1 MVDIQAART
10 ALYRFFDS
18 DDVLLYVGI
27 TNMPQVRWAAHTMK
41 PWWKQVARKEV
52 VWFENR
58 AAAAQAEVGAI
69 RREEPKYN
77 IANAWYAEPKRPGVA
92 AVPVQRQSSSR
103 MTAVPGARSEAD
115 QELAAA
121 AEAWRKS
128 RAELDAANAEL
139 RALLI
144 RGRAEGLG
152 PSEMARL
159 SGFTREWVSKIAPD
173 PRRARDDS

>member
-18 DDVLLYVGI
+18 DGLYVGI

-69 RREEPKYN
+69 RNEEPKYN

-92 AVPVQRQSSSR
+92 AVRPSLPRA
-103 MTAVPGARSEAD
+103 TAVPSARSEAD

-121 AEAWRKS
+121 ADAWRKS

-159 SGFTREWVSKIAPD
+159 SGFTREWVAKIAPD